1 LRGGDLREGLQSASA
16 SPSPHPGAN
25 VRKLETH
32 GVSVQFDGLK
42 ALESITLSLAQ
53 NEIQGLLGPNGAGKT
68 TLVNV
73 MSGYQRPTQG
83 SLLLDDTPV
92 SRLGPEA
99 LARLGVA
106 RTFQSVRLFRRMTVL
121 ENVEAAAL
129 TCHSRRATAR
139 DAAREAL
146 NYIGLEA
153 FAHRRADALPYAHE
167 RRVGIARA
175 LALQPRFLL
184 LDEPAAGMTE
194 PECDELAGLIQ
205 QLPAR
210 FGCGVLLIEHNMGV
224 VMTVCRTLHVLNN
237 GRTLATGPIES
248 VRRDPE
254 VISAYLGTS

>member
-1 LRGGDLREGLQSASA
+1 MSGGDLREGLRNSSA
-16 SPSPHPGAN
+16 SPLPDSGAD

-32 GVSVQFDGLK
+32 DVSVQFDGLK

-83 SLLLDDTPV
+83 SLLLDDKPV
-92 SRLGPEA
+92 NRLAPEA

-106 RTFQSVRLFRRMTVL
+106 RTFQSVRLFRRLTVL

-129 TCHSRRATAR
+129 TCHSRRAAAR
-139 DAAREAL
+139 DAARDAL
-146 NYIGLEA
+146 QYNGL
-153 FAHRRADALPYAHE
+153 DALPYAHE

-175 LALQPRFLL
+175 LALQPHFLL

-205 QLPAR
+205 QLPAT

-237 GRTLATGPIES
+237 GRTLATGPIET

-254 VISAYLGTS
+254 VISAYLGAA